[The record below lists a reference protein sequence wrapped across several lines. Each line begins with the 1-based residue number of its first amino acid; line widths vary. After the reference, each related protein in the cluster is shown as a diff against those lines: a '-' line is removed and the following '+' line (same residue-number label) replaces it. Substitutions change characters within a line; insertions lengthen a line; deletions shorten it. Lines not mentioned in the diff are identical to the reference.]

1 MMVQALEPREERI
14 LDYIVRL
21 YVRRAEPVASSDVR
35 RGLRLKESPATV
47 RNILAE
53 LDEDGFLDQPYT
65 SAGRIPTDQAYRYFV
80 DYIIPQQSFLRV
92 SQSASARVGALAHQ
106 RQTAILKRDCEG
118 IRELADALGMLA
130 IAMEDDDTDAYGLS
144 HLLSQPEFRE
154 QAAVQRIAH
163 LVDHAEEVFGAYRDT
178 GERVFIGQE
187 NPVREAEDCS
197 VFYISDG
204 SGSARHEVLLVGPTR
219 VNYEEVSAFIRNFFK
234 P

>member
-1 MMVQALEPREERI
+1 MMLEALEPREEKI

-35 RGLRLKESPATV
+35 KGLRLKESPATV

-53 LDEDGFLDQPYT
+53 LDEDGYLDQPYT

-80 DYIIPQQSFLRV
+80 DYLMASDIRRR
-92 SQSASARVGALAHQ
+92 ASA
-106 RQTAILKRDCEG
+106 D
-118 IRELADALGMLA
+118 IRSMADALGMLA
-130 IAMEDDDTDAYGLS
+130 IAMDDDDTDAYGLS
-144 HLLSQPEFRE
+144 YLLSQPEFRE
-154 QAAVQRIAH
+154 QSAVQRIAH
-163 LVDHAEEVFGAYRDT
+163 LVDHAEEIFGAYRDT
-178 GERVFIGQE
+178 GGRVFIGQE

-204 SGSARHEVLLVGPTR
+204 RGGARHEVLLVGPTR